1 LTVFKSIRFSLTL
14 WYSLT
19 LTAILVLFSVFLYL
33 TIRAQFYAET
43 DHDLLQVADSL
54 VSPTFEPFRANPS
67 SALDQVLEDFLG
79 PRYAGKMVQ
88 LARADG
94 SIQFQSRSLQGK
106 SLPVG
111 GLTKRAAQRGVPRY
125 RTLGTL
131 ETTPVRYVTVPVL
144 VDGTLFG
151 IVQVGQQLD
160 AASEILRELL
170 LIFAISIP
178 LALAAVGYG
187 GWFLAGRALK
197 PMDDI
202 ARSAEKIDD
211 KNLDSRLNVTNP
223 DDEIGRL
230 TGAFNRTLDRLQM
243 AFTRTKR
250 FSVDVSHELRTPL
263 TILKGETE
271 VGLKWAK
278 SPEDFREIL
287 NNNLE
292 EINRMAGIIEFLQE
306 ISRIEEGGHCL
317 LLEVVDLADVLAE
330 VESALRP
337 QAESRDLQ
345 ISMDQSSPD
354 TMIAGDRQRLRQLF
368 YQLVHNA
375 IQFTP
380 AGGTITLSV
389 AEEGAQVVAQV
400 TDTGAGIPKEDIP
413 CIFDR
418 FYRVDKARN
427 RSHGGSGLG
436 LALVRTL
443 VEAHG
448 GSISVDSALGLGS
461 TFRVTFPHTTQ
472 QDLPV

>member
-1 LTVFKSIRFSLTL
+1 LTFFKSIRFSLTL

-19 LTAILVLFSVFLYL
+19 LTAILVLFSVFLYV

-43 DHDLLQVADSL
+43 DHELLQVADSL
-54 VSPTFEPFRANPS
+54 VSPTFEPFRATPS

-79 PRYAGKMVQ
+79 PRYGGKMVQ
-88 LARADG
+88 LAKADG
-94 SIQFQSRSLQGK
+94 TIQFRSRLLQGK

-111 GLTKRAAQRGVPRY
+111 GLAIRAAHRGVPSY
-125 RTLGTL
+125 RTMGAM
-131 ETTPVRYVTVPVL
+131 ETAPVRYVTVPVL
-144 VDGTLFG
+144 ANGQLVG
-151 IVQVGQQLD
+151 IVQVGQQLE
-160 AASEILRELL
+160 AASEILSELL
-170 LIFAISIP
+170 IVFGISIP
-178 LALAAVGYG
+178 LALVAVGYG

-197 PMDDI
+197 PMDAI

-211 KNLDSRLNVTNP
+211 KNLDTRLGISNP

-230 TGAFNRTLDRLQM
+230 TSAFNRTLDRLQQ

-278 SPEDFREIL
+278 EPDDFREIL

-292 EINRMAGIIEFLQE
+292 EINRMSGIIEFLQE
-306 ISRIEEGGHCL
+306 ISRIEEGSHSL
-317 LLEVVDLADVLAE
+317 LCEPVDLDDILADVG
-330 VESALRP
+330 SSLRP
-337 QAESRDLQ
+337 QAETRDLHLVIGQ
-345 ISMDQSSPD
+345 LLPD
-354 TMIAGDRQRLRQLF
+354 ATIRGDRQRLRQLF

-380 AGGTITLSV
+380 AGGTITLSLERDGSQVMARV
-389 AEEGAQVVAQV
+389 A
-400 TDTGAGIPKEDIP
+400 DTGAGIPKEDIP

-427 RSHGGSGLG
+427 RAHGGSGLG
-436 LALVRTL
+436 LALVKTL
-443 VEAHG
+443 VDAHG
-448 GSISVDSALGLGS
+448 GVITVDSALGLGS
-461 TFRVTFPHTTQ
+461 TFTVSFPMADQSETT
-472 QDLPV
+472 L